1 MPHDDMPKEEQLK
14 KFGYTVRNRRQTL
27 KMSIRDLSKRSGVSA
42 ALICKLENGQMGN
55 FPKNITIEL
64 LSKALKFERGEL
76 HKLADVLFT
85 PYKEKETF
93 ANDKETNIREFL
105 ANETD
110 LNAENAQTVLTF
122 IKAFEKLQKI
132 EEKN

>member
-1 MPHDDMPKEEQLK
+1 MGNINTSKAEQLK
-14 KFGYTVRNRRQTL
+14 KFGYTIKNRRQTL
-27 KMSIRDLSKRSGVSA
+27 KMSIRDLSKSSGVSA

-85 PYKEKETF
+85 PHKEEKYLNKNKE
-93 ANDKETNIREFL
+93 ANILEFL

-110 LNAENAQTVLTF
+110 LNAHNAQMVLNF
-122 IKAFEKLQKI
+122 IIGFEKLQKA
-132 EEKN
+132 EEKY